1 VLRVRSAGIRPR
13 RHRDQPH
20 LPHQALDPLTVDGV
34 AHRLEEDDHLAA
46 AKERVTG
53 VFLVDQAAEQ
63 EVAFIDRPDL
73 LPRIDRG
80 AGNARQ
86 STLLD
91 QGYFVPVAD
100 PRLPGHDRLI
110 PDFFF

>member
-1 VLRVRSAGIRPR
+1 
-13 RHRDQPH
+13 
-20 LPHQALDPLTVDGV
+20 
-34 AHRLEEDDHLAA
+34 
-46 AKERVTG
+46 VTG

-91 QGYFVPVAD
+91 LVLRPPLQQT
-100 PRLPGHDRLI
+100 
-110 PDFFF
+110 